1 MKKNISNYVPMA
13 FLMLLFWATASY
25 AQTHVFPYQIGD
37 SVRVNPDSSYYMTGE
52 KISPWVYQ
60 VNHAIKQ
67 IDSEYHPE
75 GVLLYGIESWVYQTA
90 ILPADYVKKEALIA
104 TQTAPVAADKEVT
117 STQQTQ
123 AAPTAQPAEEEKE
136 TVEQPMTTVAESTS
150 VVEEEPVKEEVVEQP
165 VAVVAPKK
173 EEPKKIVSAPASTSS
188 EAVSIMGTVVEQA
201 TGFPIIGA
209 NIIQKG
215 TSNGTIT
222 DFDGNFVLSV
232 PNGTILEISYIGYKT
247 IEVAAADGMQVS
259 LGEDTELLEE
269 VVVVGYG
276 VVKKNDATG
285 SVTAIKP
292 DNMNKGLQT
301 NAQDMIQGKIA
312 GVNITTDGGSP
323 GGGAAIRI
331 RGGSSLNASN
341 DPLIVIDGL
350 AMDNNGIQG
359 VSNPLSLVNPADI
372 ETFTVLKDASATA
385 IYGSR
390 ASNGVI
396 LITTKKGKSGQK
408 LKVSYDANVSFGSV
422 LKHLDVFTGDELRA
436 YATAAGQSAQANAY
450 LMNDNVDWFNLIYRT
465 AVSTDHNI
473 SLMGGLKNKVVDMP
487 YRASIG
493 YTLNNGAVKGS
504 QMQRVTASINLN
516 PSFLDDHL
524 TFNINAKGMYI
535 YNQYEPGISG
545 AYLDKDPTQ
554 PIYSDS
560 NLTNVYGEQILAGVT
575 NGKNYYLTKE
585 ELDTYWDGFFQPLG
599 TSANDKGPYDDPNW
613 MYSLKSSSNP
623 LAQLKHQSSTSN
635 AGQFVGNLEATYKVH
650 GFEDLSLNAHLGAD
664 YSFGK
669 STQVNSMYGTANHY
683 TGWDGGQQK
692 MKYNLQFN
700 CYAQYAHDW
709 EEAQQHFDIM
719 AGYEWQHFYNEYNSW
734 GNGWYPLTY
743 EGKTG
748 VPGGE
753 AYANK
758 STGMGENYLVS
769 FFGRANYIGWNQL
782 MLTATLRAD
791 GSSRFAPEHRWG
803 IFPSVAL
810 GWKIKET
817 FLKDVNA
824 IDDLKLRLGYGITGQ
839 QDGIG
844 DYSYMPTYSQTN
856 GHTSYYPVGG
866 ENYATEDFET
876 NILDKVIDSEGNVL
890 YISDRPNAY
899 NLKLT
904 WEKTTTYNAGIDFA
918 FLNNRISGSV
928 DYYFRNTTDLLN
940 NVTVAMGTNFRKRV
954 MSNIGS
960 LQNQGVEFAINAVAL
975 DYGKKFKWEL
985 GYNVT
990 WNENKIT
997 KINGEET
1004 MIDGG
1009 GKAGDGFGHSIQK
1022 FAVGYA
1028 TNTFYLYEAKK
1039 GTRDDGS
1046 HYWYIIDQQ
1055 GDGKINEQD
1064 KVLKHSPVAP
1074 ITMGFQTKFQ
1084 FYNFDLGMSFRAN
1097 IGNYVFNNVVASR
1110 LGTVPIGE
1118 LARDGYYK
1126 NLLVDVFN
1134 TYYVDGYNRTIYN
1147 AEGTF
1152 MVSLADPTLT
1162 DRFLENASFLRC
1174 DNITLG
1180 YSFSKKKI
1188 SGRAYCTIS
1197 NPFVI
1202 TGYSGLDP
1210 EVGLGGVD
1218 NSIYP
1223 RSMTTVLGIN
1233 LQF

>member
-1 MKKNISNYVPMA
+1 MA

-90 ILPADYVKKEALIA
+90 ILPADYVKKEALNA

-292 DNMNKGLQT
+292 DDMNKGLQT

-473 SLMGGLKNKVVDMP
+473 SLMGGVKNKVVDMP
-487 YRASIG
+487 YRASVG

-554 PIYSDS
+554 PIYSDG

-599 TSANDKGPYDDPNW
+599 TSTNDKGPYDDPNW

-669 STQVNSMYGTANHY
+669 SIQVNNKYGTANHY